1 MHDLRAGI
9 ALFLLLTLLAGFV
22 RAWRGPTLTDRILV
36 IQLFGTCGV
45 AVLLLLG
52 ADREAAALRNVA
64 LVFSVLASVTVIAFV
79 RFAPNNE
86 EDEP

>member
-1 MHDLRAGI
+1 MHELRMGV
-9 ALFLLLTLLAGFV
+9 ALFLLLMLLPGLA

-52 ADREAAALRNVA
+52 GDREAAALRNVA
-64 LVFSVLASVTVIAFV
+64 LVFAVLAAVTVIAFV
-79 RFAPNNE
+79 RFAPS
-86 EDEP
+86 EDVR